1 MSKHLPLEAHFGE
14 FQTHLLRAKSLDRN
28 LFFVWTTIAPRLIKT
43 VNHHLLSICSW
54 VWWEFPWNL
63 LDFRM
68 PFRKT
73 TPSIFGEKYI
83 VSLSYHTP
91 FLQGILVH
99 LNVIID
105 VESPL
110 LFWQSVLTCFTLVYL
125 NCIQHIVG
133 WWWSDSAIHVN
144 EGSHPHQQ
152 GDMSG
157 GPKRWNP
164 KKHGRQLDSFRRWN
178 VTLTC

>member
-14 FQTHLLRAKSLDRN
+14 FQTHLLRAMIIQAKSLDRN

-43 VNHHLLSICSW
+43 VNHHLLSKCSW

-83 VSLSYHTP
+83 VSFNDMSYHIP
-91 FLQGILVH
+91 ALQGILVH
-99 LNVIID
+99 LNVVID
-105 VESPL
+105 VDRISY
-110 LFWQSVLTCFTLVYL
+110 FDKVLDMFYFSLFTLHSTHSWLMVSALRPYRLYSL
-125 NCIQHIVG
+125 NGFIY
-133 WWWSDSAIHVN
+133 
-144 EGSHPHQQ
+144 
-152 GDMSG
+152 M
-157 GPKRWNP
+157 
-164 KKHGRQLDSFRRWN
+164 
-178 VTLTC
+178 